1 MFERILDLIFP
12 PKCIF
17 CNKILKFGSDI
28 CICESCRKKIPY
40 FNDRNINLIKSNNY
54 FDDIICIC
62 EYSGII
68 KEALIRYKFSNRPSF
83 GRTFAKLIYERVKEM
98 TDCEEF
104 DIIICVPLHRKKEQI
119 RGYNQSYLISKQLGK
134 LLGIEANKNLLIR
147 TRNTDSQSL
156 LNRVERLRNL
166 KDAFSVTDANSVKD
180 KSIIVVDDIL
190 TTGTTLNECC
200 KVLKDAGA
208 RKITAAVVA
217 TGRKF

>member
-17 CNKILKFGSDI
+17 CNKILNYGVST
-28 CICESCRKKIPY
+28 CICENCSVRIPY
-40 FNDRNINLIKSNNY
+40 FNDRNLNLIKSNNY

-62 EYSGII
+62 EYSGMI
-68 KEALIRYKFSNRPSF
+68 KEALIKYKFSNRPSF
-83 GRTFAKLIYERVKEM
+83 GRTFAQLIYERIKEK
-98 TDCEEF
+98 TDWEKV
-104 DIIICVPLHRKKEQI
+104 DIIVSVPLHRKKEQM

-134 LLGIEANKNLLIR
+134 LLGIEVNKNLLIR

-156 LNRVERLRNL
+156 LNRVERLRNV
-166 KDAFSVTDANSVKD
+166 KDAFSVPDENSVKD
-180 KSIIVVDDIL
+180 KSILVVDDIL

-200 KVLKDAGA
+200 KVLKNAGA

>member
-17 CNKILKFGSDI
+17 CNKILNYGVDI
-28 CICESCRKKIPY
+28 CICDSCAVKIPY
-40 FNDRNINLIKSNNY
+40 FSDRNLNLIKSNNY

-62 EYSGII
+62 EYTGII
-68 KEALIRYKFSNRPSF
+68 KKALIRYKFSNRPSF
-83 GRTFAKLIYERVKEM
+83 GRTFARLIYERIKEM
-98 TDCEEF
+98 TDWEKV
-104 DIIICVPLHRKKEQI
+104 DIIISVPLHRKKEQI
-119 RGYNQSYLISKQLGK
+119 RGYNQSHLISVQLGK

-156 LNRVERLRNL
+156 LNRVERLKNV
-166 KDAFSVTDANSVKD
+166 KDAFLVTDANSVKD
-180 KSIIVVDDIL
+180 KSILVVDDIL

-200 KVLKDAGA
+200 KVLKNAGA

>member
-1 MFERILDLIFP
+1 MLELILDLVFP

-17 CNKILKFGSDI
+17 CNRILNYGASI
-28 CICESCRKKIPY
+28 CICENCSSNIPY
-40 FNDRNINLIKSNNY
+40 FSDENLNLIKANNY

-68 KEALIRYKFSNRPSF
+68 KEALIKYKFFNKPSF
-83 GRTFAKLIYERVKEM
+83 GRTFAQLIYKRIKEM
-98 TDCEEF
+98 TDWE
-104 DIIICVPLHRKKEQI
+104 DIDLIISVPLHRKKEQT

-134 LLGIEANKNLLIR
+134 LLGIEVKKNTLIR

-156 LNRVERLRNL
+156 LNRIERLRNV
-166 KDAFSVTDANSVKD
+166 KDAFLVTDANAVKD
-180 KSIIVVDDIL
+180 KSILVVDDIF

-200 KVLKDAGA
+200 RVLKDAGA
-208 RKITAAVVA
+208 RRITAAVVA